1 MKIASGGVGA
11 LLLAGALWTCGSA
24 TPATGGPEASVR
36 PTSDA
41 REAGRYELRG
51 RRVALY
57 NLTGSLTVR
66 GGDVDAVT
74 VEVERGGS
82 DAGRLEVVTGPVGR
96 LDRYDT
102 SLRVIY
108 PGDRIRY
115 GDRGSRTHLR
125 VREDGTFGGDGGR
138 RVRIS
143 GRGEGLEAHADLTVT
158 VPAGRSL
165 SLNLGVGNVEVS
177 NVEGELSVDT
187 HSGEVRA
194 RGTSGELDVDTGS
207 GSVRVTDARGS
218 VGIDTGSGRVTVQGF
233 DGEDLSV
240 DTGSGRV
247 EASDV
252 RARDV
257 NVDTGSG
264 AIELSRISAREL
276 LTDTGS
282 GSIRLDLTSD
292 VESLEADTGSG
303 SVTLGVPDDF
313 GAVVRIE
320 SGSGGYQID
329 LPMQIRRSE
338 ASEVS
343 GQIGD
348 GQGRVRIDTGSGS
361 VRVTRRGG

>member
-1 MKIASGGVGA
+1 MKVASGGIAA

-24 TPATGGPEASVR
+24 ATATGGPEASVR
-36 PTSDA
+36 PTSDPG
-41 REAGRYELRG
+41 EAERYTLDG

-57 NLTGSLTVR
+57 NLAGSVTVR
-66 GGDVDAVT
+66 GGDVNAVT

-82 DAGRLEVVTGPVGR
+82 GAGRLEVVTGPVDR
-96 LDRYDT
+96 LDRFDT
-102 SLRVIY
+102 SLRVVY

-138 RVRIS
+138 RVLIS
-143 GRGEGLEAHADLTVT
+143 GRGGGLDAHADLTVT
-158 VPAGRSL
+158 VPAGGSL
-165 SLNLGVGNVEVS
+165 SLNLGVGDVEVS
-177 NVEGELSVDT
+177 NVEGDLSVDT

-194 RGTSGELDVDTGS
+194 RGTRGELDVDTGS
-207 GSVRVTDARGS
+207 GSVRVSDARGS
-218 VGIDTGSGRVTVQGF
+218 LGIDTGSGRVSVQGF
-233 DGEDLSV
+233 DGEDLSI

-303 SVTLGVPDDF
+303 SVTLAVPDDF
-313 GAVVRIE
+313 GAMVRIE
-320 SGSGGYQID
+320 SGRGGYEID
-329 LPMQIRRSE
+329 LPMQVRRSE
-338 ASEVS
+338 DSEIS
-343 GQIGD
+343 GRIGD

-361 VRVTRRGG
+361 VRITRRGG

>member
-1 MKIASGGVGA
+1 MKYASGGITT

-24 TPATGGPEASVR
+24 APATGGAEATAR
-36 PTSDA
+36 PDSDVQQA
-41 REAGRYELRG
+41 ERYRLDG
-51 RRVALY
+51 GRVALY
-57 NLTGSLTVR
+57 NLAGSVTVQ
-66 GGDVDAVT
+66 GGDVDAVS

-82 DAGRLEVVTGPVGR
+82 DAGRLEVVTGPV
-96 LDRYDT
+96 DRPDEFDT
-102 SLRVIY
+102 SLRVLY

-143 GRGEGLEAHADLTVT
+143 GRGDGLDAHADLRIT
-158 VPAGRSL
+158 VPDGRRL
-165 SLNLGVGNVEVS
+165 ALHLGVGDVEIS
-177 NVEGELSVDT
+177 NVDGELSVDT

-194 RGTSGELDVDTGS
+194 RGTSGELEVDTGS

-218 VGIDTGSGRVTVQGF
+218 LGIDTGSGRVTVQEF
-233 DGEDLSV
+233 DGEDLSI

-247 EASDV
+247 EASDI

-257 NVDTGSG
+257 SVDTGSG
-264 AIELSRISAREL
+264 AIELSRIAAREL

-303 SVTLGVPDDF
+303 SVTLTVPEDF
-313 GAVVRIE
+313 GAMVRIE
-320 SGSGGYQID
+320 SGSGDYEID
-329 LPMQIRRSE
+329 LPMQVRRSE
-338 ASEVS
+338 DSELS

-348 GQGRVRIDTGSGS
+348 GEGRLRIDTGSGS
-361 VRVTRRGG
+361 VRLMRRSD